1 MGKFALLI
9 GVSQYESSLFNPLPG
24 VVRDIEAMQRVLK
37 HPEMGDFDNVEQLI
51 DGDALVINQKIEQ
64 LFIENR
70 QRNDLTLLYLSG
82 HGFLDKNGY
91 LYYVSRNTHVTSQ
104 NKIYTSNAV
113 AARFIQ
119 EQCMNLSQSKR
130 QVLILDCCFSGAF
143 VEGMGA
149 KQAIPI
155 IDDKILA
162 QLGGEGRVVLTS
174 STATQLSY
182 EDREG
187 GFYTRYLIEGI
198 EKGAADADN
207 DGVISVAEL
216 HDYAKRKVQEAQP
229 AMKPEIF
236 AFWEGYT
243 IHLAKAPLGDSRL
256 EYRKTVEQCVKD
268 SGFLVQK
275 NCFKKVA
282 RRILTN
288 KQKQLRIE
296 TEIATAI
303 EEEVLQPFRDYQE
316 SLREYEEAL
325 AEALEEE
332 NILSD
337 VSWQLL
343 KQLQQMLKLQD
354 EDVTPIHE
362 RLIPSQQPISSTP
375 QPTLPPT
382 KAITTAEEDDLK
394 SEKGVDYTKLQNL
407 LMAGKWKEADQE
419 TYLVMLQAV
428 GRQEGD
434 WIREEELLNF
444 PCTDLRTIDQLWVK
458 YSNGRFGF
466 SVQKRIY
473 LDIGGILNGRYYD
486 ERSWNKYCNLVGW
499 KVKGKWIAESE
510 VIYNTSA
517 PDGHLP
523 LWFFWVLF
531 VDDWDVILVSFLAL
545 RLVKCKI

>member
-9 GVSQYESSLFNPLPG
+9 GVSQYESSLFNSLPG

-37 HPEMGDFDNVEQLI
+37 HPEMGGFDNVEQLI
-51 DGDALVINQKIEQ
+51 DGDASVINQKIEQ

-91 LYYVSRNTHVTSQ
+91 LYFVSRNTHVTSQ
-104 NKIYTSNAV
+104 NQIYTSNAV

-155 IDDKILA
+155 IDDKIQA

-236 AFWEGYT
+236 AFREGYT
-243 IHLAKAPLGDSRL
+243 IHLAKAPLGDPRL

-275 NCFKKVA
+275 NCFRNIA
-282 RRILTN
+282 RRVLTS
-288 KQKQLRIE
+288 KQKQLKIE
-296 TEIATAI
+296 LEVATAI
-303 EEEVLQPFRDYQE
+303 EEEVLQPFREYQE
-316 SLREYEEAL
+316 SLQEYEEAL
-325 AEALEEE
+325 AEELQE

-337 VSWQLL
+337 VNWQLL
-343 KQLQQMLKLQD
+343 KQLQQILKLED

-362 RLIPSQQPISSTP
+362 RLIPSQQPILSTP

-419 TYLVMLQAV
+419 TSLVMLQAV
-428 GRQEGD
+428 GRQQGD

-473 LDIGGILNGRYYD
+473 LDVGGIPDGRYD
-486 ERSWNKYCNLVGW
+486 DGAWNKYCDRVGW
-499 KVKGKWIAESE
+499 KVKGRWIDYSE
-510 VIYNTSA
+510 VIFDTSA
-517 PDGHLP
+517 PEGHLP
-523 LWFFWVLF
+523 WVWGWGWGGVSTLF
-531 VDDWDVILVSFLAL
+531 SYRDL
-545 RLVKCKI
+545 